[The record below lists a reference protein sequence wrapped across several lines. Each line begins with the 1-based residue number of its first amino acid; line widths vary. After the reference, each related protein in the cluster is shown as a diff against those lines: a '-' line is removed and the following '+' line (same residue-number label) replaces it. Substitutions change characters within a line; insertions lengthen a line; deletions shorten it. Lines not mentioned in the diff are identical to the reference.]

1 MGMKGVRTALRGCFV
16 RCEGCRM
23 YLELEEA
30 RKLVGRD
37 LVDWMRFKCEKCREG
52 RQDSEEVVSQV
63 ESKEVS
69 SVVRDEETRIENAEV
84 CQEVRRVGLDRTE
97 GRESSESG
105 SVGGGSTLSFRR
117 ALVVGDSL
125 VRNVD
130 RAFCGGD
137 RLHRTVACF
146 PGAKIEDIES
156 RIDGLTRTRADESM
170 VVLVQIGT
178 NNLVKDS
185 LGVITEKYEKLFVH
199 FRGRK
204 NVRLV
209 VSALLPRVGNRGIG
223 VKLREVNRW
232 LEGYCRARGVRFLSE
247 WDRFHGDTSMYKKD
261 LLHPSGKGAWALGK
275 EFERE
280 VCEIQGEFVGS
291 RISLN

>member
-1 MGMKGVRTALRGCFV
+1 MGMKGVRKGLKGCFV

-23 YLELEEA
+23 YLELDEA
-30 RKLVGRD
+30 RKVVGGD
-37 LVDWMRFKCEKCREG
+37 VVDWVRFRCEKCREG
-52 RQDSEEVVSQV
+52 SQVREEVVSEV
-63 ESKEVS
+63 EN
-69 SVVRDEETRIENAEV
+69 EETRIVSTESEPEV
-84 CQEVRRVGLDRTE
+84 SRAGLVRTE
-97 GRESSESG
+97 GREISESG
-105 SVGGGSTLSFRR
+105 SVGGESLLSFRR

-125 VRNVD
+125 VRNID
-130 RAFCGGD
+130 RAFCGRD

-146 PGAKIEDIES
+146 PGAKIEDVES
-156 RIDGLTRTRADESM
+156 RIDGLTRTRADENM
-170 VVLVQIGT
+170 VVVVQIGT
-178 NNLVKDS
+178 NNLVRDS

-209 VSALLPRVGNRGIG
+209 VSALLPRVGNRGLG

-232 LEGYCRARGVRFLSE
+232 LEEYCRARGIRFLSV
-247 WDRFHGDTSMYKKD
+247 WDRFYGDSSMYKRD